1 MSLKRANR
9 RDATHNLGANKTILY
24 VSSSGDLMGGAERC
38 LVDLATGI
46 EQYGWRPLVVVPF
59 HGALADTLVTAGVPV
74 QVSELGVF
82 RSRREMRSPTLLIR
96 LASMIPA
103 IVRLAALIRR
113 ARVTIVHSNTSV
125 VLAGAVAAR
134 LTGRPHIWH
143 VREILSGPT
152 WRFLRRIILTLSDRV
167 VCISAAVADN
177 VAPLGSPERARVVVI
192 PDGIDL
198 RHFSPATSP
207 VHADK
212 CRVGMVA
219 RITPWKGHD
228 VFLQAAC
235 IVAQRIPNAE
245 FFLVGGHLPAYETLF
260 ARLFALRSELG
271 LDHRVRFIDH
281 VDRHAA
287 RDFLASLAVVVVPS
301 TLPEPGGLV
310 ALEAMAL
317 GRPVVATRHGGPL
330 DFITD
335 GVNGRLVTPN
345 DAPAL
350 ADAIIALLQDAA
362 TRQALG
368 VAARQTI
375 EREYDLPRQ
384 MERLTMLYDA
394 ISQHAGHDD
403 HAKDGE
409 LP

>member
-1 MSLKRANR
+1 
-9 RDATHNLGANKTILY
+9 
-24 VSSSGDLMGGAERC
+24 MGGAERC

-46 EQYGWRPLVVVPF
+46 ERYGWLPLVVAPF
-59 HGALADTLVTAGVPV
+59 HGALADTLVTAGISV

-82 RSRREMRSPTLLIR
+82 RSRREMRSPKLLMRLATTVPAIIR
-96 LASMIPA
+96 LAA
-103 IVRLAALIRR
+103 VIRR
-113 ARVTIVHSNTSV
+113 AHVTIVHSNTSV

-134 LTGRPHIWH
+134 LTGRPHIWY

-152 WRFLRRIILTLSDRV
+152 WRLMRRVILTLSDRV

-192 PDGIDL
+192 PDGVDL
-198 RHFSPATSP
+198 GHFSPLISP
-207 VHADK
+207 DHADK

-219 RITPWKGHD
+219 RITPLKGHD
-228 VFLQAAC
+228 VFLRAAG

-245 FFLVGGHLPAYETLF
+245 FFLVGGHLSAYQTLF
-260 ARLFALRSELG
+260 DRLLALKAELG
-271 LDHRVRFIDH
+271 LDDRVYFIDH
-281 VDRHAA
+281 LDRHAV

-301 TLPEPGGLV
+301 TLPEGGGLV

-350 ADAIIALLQDAA
+350 ADAIAALLQDGSM
-362 TRQALG
+362 RQALG
-368 VAARQTI
+368 VAARRTI
-375 EREYDLPRQ
+375 EREYDLSRQ

-403 HAKDGE
+403 HARDAE